1 MGFKIWRL
9 FGGDFSK
16 ILIKCAKNYNVCVV
30 LVWGGLCGTRGVWF
44 GWFGWLRKFKQ
55 ILKFWL

>member
-9 FGGDFSK
+9 FGCDFSK
-16 ILIKCAKNYNVCVV
+16 ILIKCAKNYNACVV

-44 GWFGWLRKFKQ
+44 GWLLAGTLSALSF
-55 ILKFWL
+55 

>member
-30 LVWGGLCGTRGVWF
+30 LVWGAGFGLVGY
-44 GWFGWLRKFKQ
+44 
-55 ILKFWL
+55 